1 MFENY
6 RVEMLNKE
14 AESPKNKSLEIIKN
28 IDIKEGDIIADL
40 GSGGGYYTFE
50 FSNKVGET
58 GKVYSIDTN
67 QKSLEYIESNANKRD
82 IDNIKI
88 VNASE
93 NELFLQEKV
102 DIIFLRNVFHHLPQ
116 QNQYFKNIGQFLKK
130 DGKVVIIEHKKKGFS
145 FVSIFGH
152 NTPEEVIIDTMDN
165 AGFILYKKYDFLPS
179 QSFTIFKKK
188 Q

>member
-14 AESPKNKSLEIIKN
+14 AKSPKNKSFEIIKN
-28 IDIKEGDIIADL
+28 LDIKEGDIIADL
-40 GSGGGYYTFE
+40 GSGGGYFTFE
-50 FSNKVGET
+50 FSNEVGVN

-67 QKSLEYIESNANKRD
+67 QKSLEYIESNANKRN
-82 IDNIKI
+82 IHNIKI
-88 VNASE
+88 VYTNE

-102 DIIFLRNVFHHLPQ
+102 DIIFLRNVFHHLPEH
-116 QNQYFKNIGQFLKK
+116 NEYFRNIRQFLKK
-130 DGKVVIIEHKKKGFS
+130 DGKIIIIEHKKKGFS

-152 NTPEEVIIDTMDN
+152 NTPEEVIIDTMVN
-165 AGFILYKKYDFLPS
+165 AGFILYKKFDFLPS

-188 Q
+188 

>member
-40 GSGGGYYTFE
+40 GSGGGYFSLK
-50 FSNKVGET
+50 FSNEVGES

-67 QKSLEYIESNANKRD
+67 QKSLEYIESNANKQH
-82 IDNIKI
+82 INNIKI
-88 VNASE
+88 VNAHE
-93 NELFLQEKV
+93 NELFLEEKV

-116 QNQYFKNIGQFLKK
+116 QDEYFKNIRQFLRK
-130 DGKVVIIEHKKKGFS
+130 DGKVIIIEHKKKGFS
-145 FVSIFGH
+145 FVSLFGH
-152 NTPEEVIIDTMDN
+152 NTPEEVIIDTMNN
-165 AGFILYKKYDFLPS
+165 AGFILYKKFDFLPT

-188 Q
+188 